1 MNLGDLLLKLAV
13 LGAAVASLLFVA
25 PLRGRR
31 SPRAADWAFASHA
44 FLLLAA
50 MLLLG
55 VYFVAHRFEYEYVA
69 HYSSRALSPAMS
81 LAASWAGQ
89 EGSILLWSMI
99 GGLLGLALLRQP
111 GPLTR
116 PAMFFVSLAQLF
128 MMILLLVKNP
138 FRMLPAAPP
147 DGQGLNPLL
156 EDPWMIIHPP
166 VLFIGYAALL
176 VPFGLAAAALARREY
191 RDWDRMVW
199 PWTLFGVIALGAGIG
214 LGGVWAYKVLGWGG
228 YWGWDPVEN
237 ASLIPWLISVALLHG
252 LLIQRATGAARRTNL
267 GLSLLGWITV
277 LGGTYMTRSGV
288 LQDFSVHSFADSG
301 LNAPL
306 LAFLGSFALIAAG
319 LLLPRWGTIE
329 SPRCDWL
336 APSREAAL
344 WAGLL
349 ALLVLALLVTVGTTS
364 PIFTTLLGRPANVRT
379 LFYEGIIVWLGLAVL
394 ILLAVAPALRA
405 SRQEGGRGAAPLLAA
420 AAVGVLAVAGSAAAG
435 MRQPIYLSL
444 AAVTGAALGANLW
457 ATAAKARL
465 GWQQAAGNL
474 GHVGVA
480 LMALGMVVSAA
491 LTRSQQVQL
500 PQGTG
505 VQALGYTLTFDGQ
518 EPGPRQGEQLLR
530 IRVESGSFRFDAR
543 PRLLPSPMGDGMMRS
558 PAIHGLRD
566 LYLSPL
572 EVRSAHLSE
581 ADLTWL
587 EPGTETEVA
596 GTRYRFVGFRT
607 EEQPSFVIY
616 ADLDVRTYGGEPV
629 RVSPALRQGP
639 AGTESVPVELPQLG
653 SLALAGVDADRK
665 RAALVLPGVAAAHPD
680 LALVEISTKP
690 LVNLVWIGALLALA
704 ASLLAAVRR
713 AQERMQTR
721 PRGPREVPNGAR

>member
-1 MNLGDLLLKLAV
+1 MNLGDLLLKLAL
-13 LGAAVASLLFVA
+13 LGAVAAIVLCLG
-25 PLRGRR
+25 PLRGRK
-31 SPRAADWAFASHA
+31 SSRAGEWAFVSHA
-44 FLLLAA
+44 LLLVAA
-50 MLLLG
+50 MALLG

-69 HYSSRALSPAMS
+69 QFSSRALSPAMS

-99 GGLLGLALLRQP
+99 GALLGLALLRQP

-128 MMILLLVKNP
+128 MMVLLMVKSP
-138 FRMLPAAPP
+138 FRMGAVVPP

-166 VLFIGYAALL
+166 VLFVGYAALL

-199 PWTLFGVIALGAGIG
+199 PWALFAVISLGAGIG

-237 ASLIPWLISVALLHG
+237 ASLIPWLVAVALLHG
-252 LLIQRATGAARRTNL
+252 LLIQRATGAVVRTNL
-267 GLSLLGWITV
+267 ALALLGWVTV
-277 LGGTYMTRSGV
+277 LGGTYLTRSGV
-288 LQDFSVHSFADSG
+288 LQDFSVHSFANSG

-306 LAFLGSFALIAAG
+306 IAFLGSSAAIAVG
-319 LLLPRWGTIE
+319 LLVARWRSLE

-349 ALLVLALLVTVGTTS
+349 ALSVLAILVSVGTTA
-364 PIFTTLLGRPANVRT
+364 PLITTLMGQPASVHTR
-379 LFYEGIIVWLGLAVL
+379 FYEGIIVWLGLAVL
-394 ILLAVAPALRA
+394 ALLAVTPALRA
-405 SRQEGGRGAAPLLAA
+405 ARQDAGKGAGPLISAA
-420 AAVGVLAVAGSAAAG
+420 GLGVVAVTGAAAG
-435 MRQPIYLSL
+435 GIHQPIFLSL

-457 ATAAKARL
+457 ATVGNARR
-465 GWQQAAGNL
+465 GWRQMAGNL

-480 LMALGMVVSAA
+480 LMTLGIVVSTA
-491 LTRSQQVQL
+491 LSRSQQVRL

-505 VQALGYTLTFDGQ
+505 VQALGYTLTYEGQ
-518 EPGPRQGEQLLR
+518 EPGPRRGEQRLR
-530 IRVESGSFRFDAR
+530 IRVESGDFRFDAR
-543 PRLLPSPMGDGMMRS
+543 PKLLASPMGDGMMRS

-572 EVRSAHLSE
+572 ELQSAQV
-581 ADLTWL
+581 AQDGVTWL
-587 EPGTETEVA
+587 EAGKEVEVGGA
-596 GTRYRFVGFRT
+596 LYRFAGFRMET
-607 EEQPSFVIY
+607 QPQEVIH
-616 ADLDVRTYGGEPV
+616 ADIDVRKYGGRPV
-629 RVSPALRQGP
+629 RVSPAMKPGP
-639 AGTESVPVELPQLG
+639 GGNESVPAEVPGLG
-653 SLALAGVDADRK
+653 RLAVAGVDADHARV
-665 RAALVLPGVAAAHPD
+665 AVLLPGAAASGAD
-680 LALVEISTKP
+680 VALVELSTKP
-690 LVNLVWIGALLALA
+690 LVNLVWIGALLTLA
-704 ASLLAAVRR
+704 AAVLAAVRR

-721 PRGPREVPNGAR
+721 ERGGRQTLQAAR